1 MTTTQRLARLETAQ
15 ELLGLLMA
23 ARAELIHNEGK
34 KAQPDASKILQ
45 WEAERSELFDLEDSL
60 RLDDSDGIERVI
72 TIYGPQAREAFRR
85 EGE

>member
-1 MTTTQRLARLETAQ
+1 MLHSDSATA
-15 ELLGLLMA
+15 LLGLLMA